1 MYLKDYANECLK
13 EKKHIATKMP
23 QVPKLN
29 YANIECVVEKN
40 NTATK
45 MVQVPKLNYAIE
57 CVVEKTNTLQ
67 HKWFKYQN

>member
-1 MYLKDYANECLK
+1 MYLKDYAYECLK
-13 EKKHIATKMP
+13 EKNHIVTKIA

-29 YANIECVVEKN
+29 YAFECVVEKKHI
-40 NTATK
+40 ATK